1 MLTAKPMIGRIILGL
16 TLILCCARGPAAGSE
31 ANTAGADFF
40 TNGALHSFEIQLSKQ
55 DYQALQNK
63 PREYVPATVKAN
75 GRTYTNVGVHLKGV
89 ATFRPID
96 DEPSLTLNFSKYTR
110 EQRFHG
116 LRKIHLNNGKE
127 DPTLLCEALSAEV
140 FEKAGLPTAR
150 VTHGRVRLQGRSL
163 GPYVVIEGFT
173 PEFLGRYFKNAEG
186 NLYDGGFRLEI
197 TNRLERLLGKGSPN
211 WSDLNRLAA
220 AAAIPELEKRW
231 HELSVNLDT
240 NSFARY
246 LAMQVLISNWDGY
259 ALYRNNYRI
268 YHDPTSDRLYFIA
281 HGMDQTFSRATAP
294 AMPRRWD
301 GLVAQAFMDTPQ
313 GRELYQQQLKILFAK
328 TYDVPALTQH
338 ANEMSARLRPFIT
351 ERGKD
356 AAAIYDQNVTL
367 LRARIERR
375 GQFLER
381 QLLNR

>member
-1 MLTAKPMIGRIILGL
+1 MIGRVILGL
-16 TLILCCARGPAAGSE
+16 ILILCCAREPASGSE

-40 TNGALHSFEIQLSKQ
+40 TNGALHTFEIQLSKQ
-55 DYQALQNK
+55 NYQALQNK
-63 PREYVPATVKAN
+63 PREYVPATVKAS

-96 DEPSLTLNFSKYTR
+96 DQPSLTLNFSKYVR
-110 EQRFHG
+110 DQRFHG
-116 LRKIHLNNGKE
+116 LRKVHLNNGKE

-150 VTHGRVRLQGRSL
+150 VTHGRVHLQGRNL

-173 PEFLGRYFKNAEG
+173 PEFLGRYFKKTDG

-197 TNRLERLLGKGSPN
+197 TNRLERLLGKSPQN
-211 WSDLNRLAA
+211 WSDLKSLAA
-220 AAAIPELEKRW
+220 AAAIPDLEKRW
-231 HELSVNLDT
+231 QELSIHLDAD
-240 NSFARY
+240 SFARY

-301 GLVAQAFMDTPQ
+301 GLVAQAFMETAQ
-313 GRELYQQQLKILFAK
+313 GRELYQRQLKLLFAK
-328 TYDVPALTQH
+328 TYDAPSLTQH
-338 ANEMSARLRPFIT
+338 ASDMSARLRPLIA
-351 ERGKD
+351 ERGQD
-356 AAAIYDQNVTL
+356 AEAIYDQNVTL

-381 QLLNR
+381 QLWNR